1 MGIRMDGKALA
12 DRICLDLKERCDKL
26 IELDVHPILTI
37 VTTGEDVVS
46 KVYVRNKIKRC
57 EEIGIKADIRH
68 YDYLTEQDF
77 LDLNREVDNPIIVQE
92 PITGEV
98 DHEFVAEYLNPVQDV
113 DGFADYNVARLATG
127 SKPYNYPCT
136 PNGVMALLDEYG
148 VEIEGKNALV
158 IGRSNI
164 VGRPMAMMLE
174 HEGATVM
181 IAHSKTPEDRL
192 YNLIQDANIIVS
204 AVGKAGFLTSEKLEK
219 HYWYDRKYLWP
230 GFIYKTI
237 IDVGMNRDENG
248 KLCGDFSEDFKAKF
262 GFYTPTPGSTGP
274 MTVAMLMTN
283 VINFYE
289 REIVYGL

>member
-12 DRICLDLKERCDKL
+12 DRICLDLKSKCDML
-26 IELDVHPILTI
+26 IGLGIQPVLTI
-37 VTTGEDVVS
+37 VTTGEDAAS
-46 KVYVRNKIKRC
+46 KVYVRNKVKRC
-57 EEIGIKADIRH
+57 EEIGIKADVRH
-68 YDYLTEQDF
+68 YDYLTKQDF
-77 LDLNREVDNPIIVQE
+77 LDLNRDVDNPIIVQE

-127 SKPYNYPCT
+127 GKPYNYPCT
-136 PNGVMALLDEYG
+136 PNGVMTLLHEYG
-148 VEIEGKNALV
+148 VEIEGKNTLV

-174 HEGATVM
+174 HEGTTVT
-181 IAHSKTPEDRL
+181 IAHSKTK
-192 YNLIQDANIIVS
+192 NLLNHIFNADIVVS
-204 AVGKAGFLTSEKLEK
+204 ATGHRMTNIEQNVADVKKILGVSNPMADK
-219 HYWYDRKYLWP
+219 
-230 GFIYKTI
+230 II

-283 VINFYE
+283 VINYYE
-289 REIVYGL
+289 REIFDVL

>member
-1 MGIRMDGKALA
+1 MGVRMDGKALA

-26 IELDVHPILTI
+26 IELDVQPVLTI
-37 VTTGEDVVS
+37 VTTGEDAAS
-46 KVYVRNKIKRC
+46 KVYVRNKVKRC
-57 EEIGIKADIRH
+57 EEIGIKADVRH
-68 YDYLTEQDF
+68 YDYLTKQDF

-92 PITGEV
+92 PIMGEV

-113 DGFADYNVARLATG
+113 DGFADYNVSRLATN

-174 HEGATVM
+174 HEGATVT
-181 IAHSKTPEDRL
+181 IAHSKKK
-192 YNLIQDANIIVS
+192 NLLNHIFNADIVVS
-204 AVGKAGFLTSEKLEK
+204 ATGHRMTNIEQYVADVKKILGISNPMA
-219 HYWYDRKYLWP
+219 D
-230 GFIYKTI
+230 KTI

-283 VINFYE
+283 VINYYE

>member
-1 MGIRMDGKALA
+1 MGVRMDGKALA

-26 IELDVHPILTI
+26 IELDVQPVLTI
-37 VTTGEDVVS
+37 VTTGEDAAS
-46 KVYVRNKIKRC
+46 KVYVRNKVKRC
-57 EEIGIKADIRH
+57 EEIGIKADVRH
-68 YDYLTEQDF
+68 YDYLTKQDF

-98 DHEFVAEYLNPVQDV
+98 DHNFVAEYLNPVQDV

-127 SKPYNYPCT
+127 GKPYNYPCT
-136 PNGVMALLDEYG
+136 PNGVMALLHEYG

-174 HEGATVM
+174 HEGATVT
-181 IAHSKTPEDRL
+181 IAHSKTDSCTL
-192 YNLIQDANIIVS
+192 FSKMATADIIVS
-204 AVGKAGFLTSEKLEK
+204 AVGKHNFINASALERHSHMIK
-219 HYWYDRKYLWP
+219 NKV
-230 GFIYKTI
+230 I
-237 IDVGMNRDENG
+237 IDVGMTRDENG

-274 MTVAMLMTN
+274 ITVIMLMTN
-283 VINFYE
+283 VINYYE

>member
-26 IELDVHPILTI
+26 IELDVQPILTI
-37 VTTGEDVVS
+37 VTTGEDAAS
-46 KVYVRNKIKRC
+46 KVYVRNKVKRC
-57 EEIGIKADIRH
+57 EEIGIKADVRH

-98 DHEFVAEYLNPVQDV
+98 DHDFVAEYLNPVQDV
-113 DGFADYNVARLATG
+113 DGFANYNVARLATG

-136 PNGVMALLDEYG
+136 PNGVMALLHEYG
-148 VEIEGKNALV
+148 VEIEGKNALI

-174 HEGATVM
+174 HEGATVT
-181 IAHSKTPEDRL
+181 IAHSKTK
-192 YNLIQDANIIVS
+192 NLLNHIFNADIVVS
-204 AVGKAGFLTSEKLEK
+204 ATGHRLTNIEQNVADVKKILGISNPMA
-219 HYWYDRKYLWP
+219 D
-230 GFIYKTI
+230 KTI

-248 KLCGDFSEDFKAKF
+248 KLCGDFSEDFKGKF

-283 VINFYE
+283 VINYYE
-289 REIVYGL
+289 REIVDVL

>member
-1 MGIRMDGKALA
+1 MGIKMDGKALA
-12 DRICLDLKERCDKL
+12 DKICLGLKARCDVLKSRN
-26 IELDVHPILTI
+26 INPVLTI
-37 VTTGEDVVS
+37 VTSGEDSAS
-46 KVYVRNKIKRC
+46 KVYVRNKVKRC
-57 EEIGIKADIRH
+57 EEIGIKADVRH

-127 SKPYNYPCT
+127 GKPYNYPCT
-136 PNGVMALLDEYG
+136 PNGVMALLHEYG

-174 HEGATVM
+174 HEGATVT
-181 IAHSKTPEDRL
+181 IAHSKTDNYTL
-192 YNLIQDANIIVS
+192 FSKMVTANIIVS
-204 AVGKAGFLTSEKLEK
+204 AVGKHNFVNITPLDCDF
-219 HYWYDRKYLWP
+219 Y
-230 GFIYKTI
+230 TI
-237 IDVGMNRDENG
+237 KNKVIVDVGMNRDENG

-262 GFYTPTPGSTGP
+262 GFYTPDIGGTGP
-274 MTVAMLMTN
+274 MTVIMLMTN
-283 VINFYE
+283 TIKFYE
-289 REIVYGL
+289 RDLTFV

>member
-1 MGIRMDGKALA
+1 MGIKMDGKALA
-12 DRICLDLKERCDKL
+12 DKICLDLKGRCDRL
-26 IELDVHPILTI
+26 IGLGIHPVLTI
-37 VTTGEDVVS
+37 VTTGDDTAS
-46 KVYVRNKIKRC
+46 KVYVRNKVKRC
-57 EEIGIKADIRH
+57 EEIGIKADVRH
-68 YDYLTEQDF
+68 YDYLTKQDF

-92 PITGEV
+92 PITGDV

-127 SKPYNYPCT
+127 GKPYNYPCT
-136 PNGVMALLDEYG
+136 PNGVMTLLHEYG

-164 VGRPMAMMLE
+164 VGRPIAMMFE
-174 HEGATVM
+174 HEGATVT
-181 IAHSKTPEDRL
+181 IAHSKTDNFAL
-192 YNLIQDANIIVS
+192 FSKMATADIIVS
-204 AVGKAGFLTSEKLEK
+204 AVGKHNFINVNALERHPHMIK
-219 HYWYDRKYLWP
+219 NKV
-230 GFIYKTI
+230 I

-274 MTVAMLMTN
+274 MTVIMLMTN

-289 REIVYGL
+289 REIADVL